1 MRFPISEHEKPDP
14 STTPAR
20 QPKESD
26 METTERRMTDLI
38 LAKLRVW
45 DPSLDEDVLDRPNT
59 EIDLDSLDALEITH
73 LLEREFKVKADQ
85 ETTSGFVYLRDY
97 IHYFNSLVDRP

>member
-1 MRFPISEHEKPDP
+1 
-14 STTPAR
+14 
-20 QPKESD
+20 
-26 METTERRMTDLI
+26 METTERRMADLI
-38 LAKLRVW
+38 LSKLRVW

-73 LLEREFKVKADQ
+73 LLEREFKVKADL

-97 IHYFNSLVDRP
+97 IRYFNSLVTRL

>member
-1 MRFPISEHEKPDP
+1 
-14 STTPAR
+14 
-20 QPKESD
+20 

-45 DPSLDEDVLDRPNT
+45 DPSLDEGVLDRPNT

-73 LLEREFKVKADQ
+73 LLEREFKVKADR

-97 IHYFNSLVDRP
+97 IRYFNSLVDRP